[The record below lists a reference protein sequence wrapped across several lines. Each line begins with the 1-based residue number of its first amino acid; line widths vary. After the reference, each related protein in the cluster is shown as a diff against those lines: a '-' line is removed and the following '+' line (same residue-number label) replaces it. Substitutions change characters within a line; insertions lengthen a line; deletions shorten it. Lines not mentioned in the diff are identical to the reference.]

1 MERSQQADQFAA
13 AAFFLVLHV
22 AIIVPM
28 MELLVEKI
36 LQERFLA
43 RTNQHN
49 LEEVDRNSELSSTV
63 TKTTDDAH

>member
-22 AIIVPM
+22 AIIVPI
-28 MELLVEKI
+28 MELLVEKM
-36 LQERFLA
+36 LQERSLA

-49 LEEVDRNSELSSTV
+49 QKGRSELGV
-63 TKTTDDAH
+63 VVNGHENDR